1 MRERERERERVEGD
15 LGGGVLGGDVRV
27 GVARTRERV
36 DGVLGDDVLVLVAE
50 GGGVIL
56 IGGFVSEA
64 LICMC
69 YLKPR

>member
-1 MRERERERERVEGD
+1 MRERERVEGD
-15 LGGGVLGGDVRV
+15 LGGDMRV
-27 GVARTRERV
+27 GVARARERV
-36 DGVLGDDVLVLVAE
+36 DGVLGDDVLVLVAD